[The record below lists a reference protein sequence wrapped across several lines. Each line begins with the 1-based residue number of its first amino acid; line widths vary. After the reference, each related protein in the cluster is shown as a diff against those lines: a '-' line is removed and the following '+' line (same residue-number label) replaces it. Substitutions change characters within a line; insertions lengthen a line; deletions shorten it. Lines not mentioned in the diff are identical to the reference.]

1 MAPLSVWAKHL
12 SLHVDD
18 GSFALLRFLK
28 PISMDA
34 SEEADAPSTAEE
46 AAEPAPAPA
55 PAPASASPSFK
66 QPAPALEFENA
77 TRMGELRVV
86 VLRARGLPAADKG
99 GISDPYAMVKVFT
112 GRTLRR
118 QHKHRTA
125 VAKKTLNPAWNTAFQ
140 FRDISVFDTKIE
152 ITVFDEDATSKFD
165 ADDPLGQIEFTLREL
180 VLKGLPRDGTLLTL
194 PPLPLRAAK
203 KQNIIKAQGTL
214 EVMVGWVFEMPV
226 RFHANDKGTDAVL
239 EGGGVFCKGKNSGF
253 AWTTTCGEPIGR
265 GNGKQRVEVLVGDC
279 DEHSASFG
287 IVAPTADRNELLG
300 FLQPGSI
307 ALFANG
313 SLFIDGKRDS
323 RTRGFGEGDSLTLS
337 VSPSIVEPSSFQVIY
352 GINGEEVYRREDVS
366 AGWNFAFGGYGNFT
380 NYKIIDPTPEPPPP
394 PPPVRRRAER
404 EQASAQ
410 Q

>member
-1 MAPLSVWAKHL
+1 MFAMTDDENFRNALLRAMAPLLVETGEVLIQQVLATKPTEASQTFWATNPPT
-12 SLHVDD
+12 
-18 GSFALLRFLK
+18 GAAWAL
-28 PISMDA
+28 
-34 SEEADAPSTAEE
+34 E
-46 AAEPAPAPA
+46 AARHP
-55 PAPASASPSFK
+55 
-66 QPAPALEFENA
+66 L
-77 TRMGELRVV
+77 M
-86 VLRARGLPAADKG
+86 VLAAR
-99 GISDPYAMVKVFT
+99 S
-112 GRTLRR
+112 
-118 QHKHRTA
+118 
-125 VAKKTLNPAWNTAFQ
+125 
-140 FRDISVFDTKIE
+140 
-152 ITVFDEDATSKFD
+152 
-165 ADDPLGQIEFTLREL
+165 LGCAQGKSGDLMYL
-180 VLKGLPRDGTLLTL
+180 VT
-194 PPLPLRAAK
+194 
-203 KQNIIKAQGTL
+203 QGTL